1 MVGQA
6 VWPANTAR
14 ERFFH
19 SFLGSGYGVTL
30 IELLVVLAIIGL
42 LVGVTLPAATNGL
55 SSVRLKGASNDVSTF
70 LNSALNRAER
80 HEQVMEI
87 IVYPK
92 ESKFELDSSEPGY
105 ARTLAMPADV
115 RIAGENPVRILL
127 MPGSAPPRI
136 AIDLFNDRG
145 MHRIV
150 KLDPVTGVPEI
161 VIPQ

>member
-1 MVGQA
+1 MVRSEAKVKTQTSSA
-6 VWPANTAR
+6 
-14 ERFFH
+14 
-19 SFLGSGYGVTL
+19 GSKSGVTL

-55 SSVRLKGASNDVSTF
+55 SSIRLKSAANEVSTL

-87 IVYPK
+87 IIYPK
-92 ESKFELDSSEPGY
+92 DNKLELDSTEPGY
-105 ARTLAMPADV
+105 VRTLAMPEGV
-115 RIAGENPVRILL
+115 RIAGDVPVRILL
-127 MPGSAPPRI
+127 MPGSAPPRV

-145 MHRIV
+145 THRVV

-161 VIPQ
+161 VVHQ